1 MNTCTLEDRNAI
13 ILAAEE
19 RKRFLLWLADR
30 LEISDDRLIRKEA
43 AAAIRQ
49 LVS

>member
-1 MNTCTLEDRNAI
+1 MNTCTLADRAAI

-30 LEISDDRLIRKEA
+30 LEISDDRMYRKEA

-49 LVS
+49 LLS